1 MECEIDNLSH
11 RSASVIVPGKAL
23 VTAAHLSY
31 RYPGM
36 GEDTIRDLSFILQEG
51 QITALMGFNGA
62 GKSTLLNMLGGL
74 TDPSSG
80 RLLLGGVPVRKA
92 LGQVG
97 YLLQESDLMLLAD
110 TVEEEL
116 AWKNSAMTQE
126 KINMIL
132 DRLHLGFYAKD
143 FPLALS
149 KGQRLR
155 VVLGAMLAKE
165 PRLLL
170 LDEPTTGQDESSLA
184 EIQQMLLHFKHNG
197 GSIFICTHDTE
208 LASRIA
214 DRVILLERGKI
225 IADGPAHEV
234 LTDRYLLQQ
243 SGLTVPAVLD
253 IAEALGIPPCLTEE
267 EVARY
272 VHAAAVGRN

>member
-1 MECEIDNLSH
+1 M
-11 RSASVIVPGKAL
+11 
-23 VTAAHLSY
+23 
-31 RYPGM
+31 
-36 GEDTIRDLSFILQEG
+36 
-51 QITALMGFNGA
+51 
-62 GKSTLLNMLGGL
+62 
-74 TDPSSG
+74 
-80 RLLLGGVPVRKA
+80 
-92 LGQVG
+92 
-97 YLLQESDLMLLAD
+97 
-110 TVEEEL
+110 
-116 AWKNSAMTQE
+116 
-126 KINMIL
+126 
-132 DRLHLGFYAKD
+132 
-143 FPLALS
+143 
-149 KGQRLR
+149 
-155 VVLGAMLAKE
+155 
-165 PRLLL
+165 
-170 LDEPTTGQDESSLA
+170 
-184 EIQQMLLHFKHNG
+184 HFKHNG